1 MGRLAIWGSG
11 SRGDRRRVSFL
22 LFEGYLQASSFGIT
36 MISFPDCKYNSFSFQ
51 KKKKCVFK
59 HKRSSEITN
68 AQCWLHTFLLYFLLG
83 LSLRLL
89 GVTLLQA

>member
-1 MGRLAIWGSG
+1 M
-11 SRGDRRRVSFL
+11 SFL
-22 LFEGYLQASSFGIT
+22 LLEGYLQASSFGIT
-36 MISFPDCKYNSFSFQ
+36 MISFPDCKYNSFFFQ
-51 KKKKCVFK
+51 GKKKKFVFK

-68 AQCWLHTFLLYFLLG
+68 AQCWLHTFLLYILLG